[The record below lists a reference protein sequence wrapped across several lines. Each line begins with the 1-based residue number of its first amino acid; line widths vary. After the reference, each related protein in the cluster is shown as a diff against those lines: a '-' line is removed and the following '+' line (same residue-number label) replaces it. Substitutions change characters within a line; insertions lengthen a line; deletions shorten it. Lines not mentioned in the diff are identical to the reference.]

1 MQIERYGYA
10 AFSFTIIPYLMMSF
24 LNMLALLSQPIYPAI
39 YPVQLNLEKPADA
52 EDAEATYPTMNG
64 SAMAAGPQLGSQTSK
79 SSGEG
84 TTSTKEDSTDQSSE
98 ISHIDPRLALLGIV
112 GVVTPPLYAF
122 SGTVERN
129 TPWYR
134 KYAPINDKGAPTGD
148 GTVNDANKET
158 SIQSEIM
165 GSVPFPCASV
175 ASVKAN
181 HLVSYIYHCTWLQYS
196 LRF

>member
-1 MQIERYGYA
+1 VQIERYGYA

-39 YPVQLNLEKPADA
+39 YPVQLDLENPADA
-52 EDAEATYPTMNG
+52 EATSPTPNG
-64 SAMAAGPQLGSQTSK
+64 STITTRPQLGSQTSK

-84 TTSTKEDSTDQSSE
+84 TTSAKEDSTDQSSE
-98 ISHIDPRLALLGIV
+98 ISHIDPRLALLGVV
-112 GVVTPPLYAF
+112 GVVRPPLYAF
-122 SGTVERN
+122 SGTAERN

-134 KYAPINDKGAPTGD
+134 KDAPINDKGTSTGD
-148 GTVNDANKET
+148 GTVNDVNKET
-158 SIQSEIM
+158 SIQSEIV

-175 ASVKAN
+175 ASVKTN